1 MNIANIRRSRKI
13 SKVEAKE
20 LSLDHITIYKESRL
34 DTCSEL
40 KPSVSL
46 DCNRNQ
52 EDFVRNCPCQIK
64 TLCMALSLMFCAAL
78 IWLGYLPL
86 ECISGIATRQVS
98 ASTSN
103 TTEVLEVFQVYQ
115 PVSTTGGADSA
126 CNDEILLMDHV
137 FAYSYGKPF
146 VGYYN
151 PPKCNFD
158 TVRINLTVTSR
169 GRQYD
174 RLAIMYLGDAEVFRT
189 STAEPTT
196 NGIVWTYIKEMSQYN
211 ALWKERQKL
220 IFDLGNLIS
229 DVYTGSFNATLTAV
243 FSQRGTTIRT
253 ADMILPISACKSA
266 SNASSA
272 LIVPSDN
279 VEIAYRLPSNT
290 ARAIVSISACGQSTE
305 EFWWSN
311 VFSPDTESFVNTV
324 GELYGYS
331 PFREIQ
337 LYIDG
342 LLAGVIWPFPII
354 FTGGVS
360 PGFWRPIVGIDAFD
374 LRQPEI
380 DISPFLPLLTDG
392 REHCFEIKIVGLE
405 IQANGTARLSD
416 SVGSY
421 WVVTGNI
428 FLYLEGDASYS
439 RTDQWKKV
447 PQITAPTPQFT
458 ITRLLTKDETGVND
472 TLSYSVVA
480 ERTLSITSTQ
490 FTWHQSLKY
499 SNSGLLNQQGL
510 SQANHQLTSGK
521 ISAAEIGVNG
531 STDDLAFEYP
541 LFVNTTYGITDTEL
555 TINAHMDRGLDI
567 AATGVTGISTYTLT
581 SGPSRLHTRQWGSA
595 FYHSVTGGGST
606 SAGDTTDVFES
617 IAEQSYHRN
626 VRAIN
631 ASVVSDTDVR
641 PQTTSLQAIQDV
653 LLSPGR
659 DSVKS
664 IIGRGPGGKN

>member
-1 MNIANIRRSRKI
+1 
-13 SKVEAKE
+13 
-20 LSLDHITIYKESRL
+20 
-34 DTCSEL
+34 
-40 KPSVSL
+40 
-46 DCNRNQ
+46 
-52 EDFVRNCPCQIK
+52 
-64 TLCMALSLMFCAAL
+64 
-78 IWLGYLPL
+78 
-86 ECISGIATRQVS
+86 
-98 ASTSN
+98 
-103 TTEVLEVFQVYQ
+103 
-115 PVSTTGGADSA
+115 
-126 CNDEILLMDHV
+126 
-137 FAYSYGKPF
+137 
-146 VGYYN
+146 
-151 PPKCNFD
+151 
-158 TVRINLTVTSR
+158 
-169 GRQYD
+169 
-174 RLAIMYLGDAEVFRT
+174 MYLGDAEVFRT

-229 DVYTGSFNATLTAV
+229 DFYTGSFNVTLTAV
-243 FSQRGTTIRT
+243 FSQHGTPIRT
-253 ADMILPISACKSA
+253 ADMILPISARKSA

-272 LIVPSDN
+272 FIVPSDN
-279 VEIAYRLPSNT
+279 VEIAYQFPSNT
-290 ARAIVSISACGQSTE
+290 ARAVVSISACGQSTE

-311 VFSPDTESFVNTV
+311 VFSSDTESFVNTV

-354 FTGGVS
+354 FTGGVA

-392 REHCFEIKIVGLE
+392 RQHSFKIKIVGLE

-416 SVGSY
+416 SVGPY

-428 FLYLEGDASYS
+428 FLYLEEDAPYS
-439 RTDQWKKV
+439 KTDQSQKEPK
-447 PQITAPTPQFT
+447 ITSPTPQFA
-458 ITRLLTKDETGVND
+458 ITQLLTKDEKGVND

-499 SNSGLLNQQGL
+499 SNSGLLNQKGL

-521 ISAAEIGVNG
+521 ILAAKIGFNG
-531 STDDLAFEYP
+531 TTDDLTFEYP

-555 TINAHMDRGLDI
+555 TIKAHVDRGLDI
-567 AATGVTGISTYTLT
+567 ATTGVTGISTYTLT
-581 SGPSRLHTRQWGSA
+581 SGPLRLHTRQWGSA

-617 IAEQSYHRN
+617 IAEQSYRRT

-631 ASVVSDTDVR
+631 GSVVFDTDVR
-641 PQTTSLQAIQDV
+641 PQTASFQTIQGI
-653 LLSPGR
+653 LSSSGR
-659 DSVKS
+659 DSVRS

>member
-1 MNIANIRRSRKI
+1 
-13 SKVEAKE
+13 
-20 LSLDHITIYKESRL
+20 
-34 DTCSEL
+34 
-40 KPSVSL
+40 
-46 DCNRNQ
+46 
-52 EDFVRNCPCQIK
+52 
-64 TLCMALSLMFCAAL
+64 
-78 IWLGYLPL
+78 
-86 ECISGIATRQVS
+86 
-98 ASTSN
+98 
-103 TTEVLEVFQVYQ
+103 
-115 PVSTTGGADSA
+115 
-126 CNDEILLMDHV
+126 
-137 FAYSYGKPF
+137 
-146 VGYYN
+146 
-151 PPKCNFD
+151 
-158 TVRINLTVTSR
+158 
-169 GRQYD
+169 
-174 RLAIMYLGDAEVFRT
+174 MYLGDAEVFRT

-243 FSQRGTTIRT
+243 FSHQGTVRT
-253 ADMILPISACKSA
+253 ADMILPISARNSA
-266 SNASSA
+266 FNASSA
-272 LIVPSDN
+272 FTVPSDN
-279 VEIAYRLPSNT
+279 VEIAYGFPSNT

-354 FTGGVS
+354 FTGGVA

-380 DISPFLPLLTDG
+380 DISPFLPFLTDG
-392 REHCFEIKIVGLE
+392 REHSFEIKIVGLE

-428 FLYLEGDASYS
+428 FLYLEEDALYS
-439 RTDQWKKV
+439 KTDQSEKV

-458 ITRLLTKDETGVND
+458 ITRLLTKNESGVND

-490 FTWHQSLKY
+490 FTWNQSLKY
-499 SNSGLLNQQGL
+499 SNLGLLNQQGL
-510 SQANHQLTSGK
+510 SQANNQLTSGK
-521 ISAAEIGVNG
+521 ILAAKSGDYG
-531 STDDLAFEYP
+531 STDDLTFEYP

-555 TINAHMDRGLDI
+555 TINAQMNRGLDI
-567 AATGVTGISTYTLT
+567 VATGVTGISTYTLT

-595 FYHSVTGGGST
+595 LYHSVTGGEST

-617 IAEQSYHRN
+617 SAEQSYHRT

-631 ASVVSDTDVR
+631 GSVVFDTQAR
-641 PQTTSLQAIQDV
+641 PQTASLQATQDV
-653 LLSPGR
+653 LLSSGR
-659 DSVKS
+659 DSVRS
-664 IIGRGPGGKN
+664 IIGRGPGRKN

>member
-1 MNIANIRRSRKI
+1 
-13 SKVEAKE
+13 
-20 LSLDHITIYKESRL
+20 
-34 DTCSEL
+34 
-40 KPSVSL
+40 
-46 DCNRNQ
+46 
-52 EDFVRNCPCQIK
+52 
-64 TLCMALSLMFCAAL
+64 
-78 IWLGYLPL
+78 
-86 ECISGIATRQVS
+86 
-98 ASTSN
+98 
-103 TTEVLEVFQVYQ
+103 
-115 PVSTTGGADSA
+115 
-126 CNDEILLMDHV
+126 
-137 FAYSYGKPF
+137 
-146 VGYYN
+146 
-151 PPKCNFD
+151 
-158 TVRINLTVTSR
+158 
-169 GRQYD
+169 
-174 RLAIMYLGDAEVFRT
+174 MYLGDAEVFRT

-211 ALWKERQKL
+211 ALWKEQQKL

-243 FSQRGTTIRT
+243 FSHQGTVRT
-253 ADMILPISACKSA
+253 ADMILPISARKSA

-272 LIVPSDN
+272 FNVPSDN
-279 VEIAYRLPSNT
+279 VEIAYQFPSNT

-311 VFSPDTESFVNTV
+311 VFSPDTESFINTV

-342 LLAGVIWPFPII
+342 LLAGVVWPFPII
-354 FTGGVS
+354 FTGGVA
-360 PGFWRPIVGIDAFD
+360 PGFWRPVVGIDAFD

-392 REHCFEIKIVGLE
+392 REHSFEIKIVGLE
-405 IQANGTARLSD
+405 IQADGTASLSD

-428 FLYLEGDASYS
+428 FLYLEEDASYS
-439 RTDQWKKV
+439 RTDQSEKE
-447 PQITAPTPQFT
+447 PQITAPTPHFT

-490 FTWHQSLKY
+490 FTWNQSLKY
-499 SNSGLLNQQGL
+499 SNFGLLNQQGL
-510 SQANHQLTSGK
+510 SQANNQLTSGK
-521 ISAAEIGVNG
+521 ILAAKIGDYG
-531 STDDLAFEYP
+531 STNDLTFEYP

-555 TINAHMDRGLDI
+555 TINAQMNRGLDI

-581 SGPSRLHTRQWGSA
+581 SGPSQLHTRQWGSA

-617 IAEQSYHRN
+617 SAEQSYHRT
-626 VRAIN
+626 VRTIN
-631 ASVVSDTDVR
+631 GSVVFDTEAR
-641 PQTTSLQAIQDV
+641 PQTISSQAIQDV

-659 DSVKS
+659 DSVRS
-664 IIGRGPGGKN
+664 IIGRGPGRKN

>member
-1 MNIANIRRSRKI
+1 
-13 SKVEAKE
+13 
-20 LSLDHITIYKESRL
+20 
-34 DTCSEL
+34 
-40 KPSVSL
+40 
-46 DCNRNQ
+46 
-52 EDFVRNCPCQIK
+52 
-64 TLCMALSLMFCAAL
+64 
-78 IWLGYLPL
+78 
-86 ECISGIATRQVS
+86 
-98 ASTSN
+98 
-103 TTEVLEVFQVYQ
+103 
-115 PVSTTGGADSA
+115 
-126 CNDEILLMDHV
+126 
-137 FAYSYGKPF
+137 
-146 VGYYN
+146 
-151 PPKCNFD
+151 
-158 TVRINLTVTSR
+158 
-169 GRQYD
+169 
-174 RLAIMYLGDAEVFRT
+174 MYLGDAEVFRT

-196 NGIVWTYIKEMSQYN
+196 NGIVWTYIKEVSQYN

-253 ADMILPISACKSA
+253 ADVILPISARKSA

-279 VEIAYRLPSNT
+279 VEIAYRFPSNT

-342 LLAGVIWPFPII
+342 LLAGVVWPFPII

-380 DISPFLPLLTDG
+380 DISPFLPILTDG
-392 REHCFEIKIVGLE
+392 REHSFEIKIVGLK

-428 FLYLEGDASYS
+428 FLYLEDDAPYS
-439 RTDQWKKV
+439 TTNHSEE
-447 PQITAPTPQFT
+447 PTIIAPTPQFT
-458 ITRLLTKDETGVND
+458 ITRLLTKDETGIND

-510 SQANHQLTSGK
+510 SQANHQLTSGE
-521 ISAAEIGVNG
+521 ISAAKLGVNG
-531 STDDLAFEYP
+531 STDELTFEYP

-555 TINAHMDRGLDI
+555 TINAQMDRGLDI

-617 IAEQSYHRN
+617 IAQQPYHRT

-631 ASVVSDTDVR
+631 GSVVSDTDVP
-641 PQTTSLQAIQDV
+641 PQTASFQTIQDV
-653 LLSPGR
+653 LLSSGR
-659 DSVKS
+659 DSVRS